1 MNWQNKVWQ
10 NVSAPEGNG
19 TWHAGQGS
27 YALVNLFGR
36 YQVTRQ
42 LSVQANLNNLLD
54 KKYDTSVSQYVVYGA
69 PRNVTVTANY
79 SF

>member
-1 MNWQNKVWQ
+1 M
-10 NVSAPEGNG
+10 
-19 TWHAGQGS
+19 
-27 YALVNLFGR
+27 
-36 YQVTRQ
+36 TRQ